1 MKKKYLVSARQEVLY
16 EKNVEAE
23 SEEEA
28 FKIFYETRDEYDI
41 VKDDG
46 LEVIDAEEIEDDE

>member
-1 MKKKYLVSARQEVLY
+1 MSKRKTEDYV
-16 EKNVEAE
+16 VEI
-23 SEEEA
+23 SGV
-28 FKIFYETRDEYDI
+28 FEYDI